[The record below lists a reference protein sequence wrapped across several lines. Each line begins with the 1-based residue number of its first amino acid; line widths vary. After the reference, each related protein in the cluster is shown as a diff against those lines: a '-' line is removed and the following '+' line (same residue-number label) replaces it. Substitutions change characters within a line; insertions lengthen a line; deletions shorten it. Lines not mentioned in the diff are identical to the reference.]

1 VILPGDVDF
10 GLELTQDGG
19 QAPQFVLGRYPS
31 EGEVNLTVGQARALR
46 DALSEAL
53 RMVANQVG

>member
-1 VILPGDVDF
+1 VILLGDVDF

-19 QAPQFVLGRYPS
+19 QTPRFVLGRFP
-31 EGEVNLTVGQARALR
+31 GDGQVNITVGQARALR

-53 RMVANQVG
+53 RMVGNQAG